1 MSLIPLTEYASHY
14 EKGHIMNKSNN
25 NLTHANRELQDNP
38 TNVTDTTQEY
48 KKNNSQSRLGLLSK
62 KLNLYLLV
70 QYK

>member
-1 MSLIPLTEYASHY
+1 
-14 EKGHIMNKSNN
+14 MNKSND
-25 NLTHANRELQDNP
+25 NLTHANKELQGNP
-38 TNVTDTTQEY
+38 TNITDTTQEY